1 MSADFEW
8 VLEDCLKRMR
18 SGQSSEDCL
27 AAYPEQAEGLRPLLV
42 VAGHIGVA
50 PVPQPRP
57 QAIQTGRE
65 RMLAA
70 AGSNSAKN
78 SSTQPVSFG
87 AFSRYTVR
95 IFTIMKTLLFG
106 KETHGMKFALRL
118 AIEFVAVMMIGGLMT
133 VNASASSLPG
143 DPLYGVKRTWEEVR
157 LTLTLND
164 PARQELQD
172 QIRQL
177 RLDEVR
183 EMIQKGRPG
192 MVEFE
197 GNLESIAAEEWT
209 VSGIRVHMLADTL
222 VGGDPEIGQMVHVT
236 ARVQN
241 NGTLTAVQVGLPN
254 HHMQPTR
261 DHTPMPTPAP
271 SGTPWPTHMPGP
283 TDVPDHTPRPDD
295 DDHDGSPQI
304 NRPGDDRHNDDRR
317 QHDNDHNGDCCH

>member
-1 MSADFEW
+1 
-8 VLEDCLKRMR
+8 
-18 SGQSSEDCL
+18 
-27 AAYPEQAEGLRPLLV
+27 
-42 VAGHIGVA
+42 
-50 PVPQPRP
+50 
-57 QAIQTGRE
+57 
-65 RMLAA
+65 
-70 AGSNSAKN
+70 
-78 SSTQPVSFG
+78 
-87 AFSRYTVR
+87 
-95 IFTIMKTLLFG
+95 
-106 KETHGMKFALRL
+106 MKFALRL